1 MEDTDM
7 GIYDKANENQRWKDY
22 YAYLKMYGFF
32 HTENGNNADN
42 TIEDEAKKWSADV
55 FRLEAIP
62 FDKEVNA
69 YSATLTTD
77 GARYTAIITDNSTNR
92 NYLGISP
99 IAYIKK
105 DRVIILSSDNN
116 DYITN
121 KEPQSLYNYSLSAL
135 EEVLSDKA
143 THARSTWSDIKVSV
157 GISSSPFKKIEP
169 ALTAL
174 YKLGKLDKP
183 DNPHATAEYHNKIDA
198 VINACQAYINYKK
211 TDKREEDYNDSDK
224 ARLAYAN
231 DVIEFMK
238 KKQNELDLVEKA
250 VTTLECYSES
260 ERNPERL
267 AERIAGEDAQL
278 LKGKAAVQQ
287 EPEEQHIN
295 TSSLSSMN
303 RNSHTINN
311 KESNNG
317 KSLQSI
323 TEELS
328 STFNKTY
335 KNETPIPAIVADTFD
350 TESKN
355 LYNGLLA
362 NNNDIESNNLNAAY
376 VLGSMIAS
384 ELIKREN
391 KFKPSDFADRGGMNY
406 RYLSVYNNQDKDSE
420 NYKKSA
426 SYVRKDILKMGMSA
440 LKAVGS
446 KLNLDITD
454 NNINNFDNPL
464 LSNDAITKIMDNF
477 NAEQVTTVLMNNRL
491 INKIYNERSLSHTM
505 ESYAFNASLQDKE
518 KFNDT
523 QALLYRFAT
532 KGIVEPLEQLEAQ
545 AENSNKKLDDIII
558 KKEDAQKLYAEY
570 IFSSALL
577 QEIDNN
583 RYNFAENMKLPMT
596 SQLTNILKEEGEAG
610 LQDAHDRF
618 IKELLSYSVKFKEEL
633 PDIKLNKDI
642 SVKGFKWIISHDKPF
657 GYVKTSGVSRFNFT
671 YKGIEINGTT
681 HHDYKEA
688 LTVNGMLAVHGL
700 LDSSEKNKT
709 CDLYGE
715 PLLKSFK
722 KHSDDLFPKPGYVYE
737 LKRSPGATA
746 AAKDIFASITAIT
759 LINYDQML
767 INNGNNPAFSS
778 LAGQLDSEMIKNAIL
793 STEAAKNFFKG
804 AKNTTMVNFV
814 SNENLRNNLAKDIQP
829 QVASK
834 IKSLLEKMQNSGKT
848 TNKKV
853 DNKTRNNTNDKTSTH
868 VETKGHA

>member
-1 MEDTDM
+1 M

-42 TIEDEAKKWSADV
+42 TIEDEAKRWSADV

-77 GARYTAIITDNSTNR
+77 GARYTDIITDNSTKR

-99 IAYIKK
+99 VAYIKK
-105 DRVIILSSDNN
+105 DRVVILSSDNN

-143 THARSTWSDIKVSV
+143 AHARSTWSDIKVSV

-183 DNPHATAEYHNKIDA
+183 GNPHATAEYHNKIDA
-198 VINACQAYINYKK
+198 VINACQAYIKYKRK
-211 TDKREEDYNDSDK
+211 DKREGDYNDSDR

-238 KKQNELDLVEKA
+238 KKKNELDLVEKA

-260 ERNPERL
+260 ESNPEGL

-391 KFKPSDFADRGGMNY
+391 NGDAFYGADGLVPKNGRF
-406 RYLSVYNNQDKDSE
+406 YL
-420 NYKKSA
+420 
-426 SYVRKDILKMGMSA
+426 
-440 LKAVGS
+440 VG
-446 KLNLDITD
+446 
-454 NNINNFDNPL
+454 
-464 LSNDAITKIMDNF
+464 
-477 NAEQVTTVLMNNRL
+477 
-491 INKIYNERSLSHTM
+491 
-505 ESYAFNASLQDKE
+505 
-518 KFNDT
+518 
-523 QALLYRFAT
+523 
-532 KGIVEPLEQLEAQ
+532 
-545 AENSNKKLDDIII
+545 KLDP
-558 KKEDAQKLYAEY
+558 
-570 IFSSALL
+570 SA
-577 QEIDNN
+577 
-583 RYNFAENMKLPMT
+583 
-596 SQLTNILKEEGEAG
+596 
-610 LQDAHDRF
+610 
-618 IKELLSYSVKFKEEL
+618 
-633 PDIKLNKDI
+633 
-642 SVKGFKWIISHDKPF
+642 
-657 GYVKTSGVSRFNFT
+657 TSGVTKPEGSRLDRVFVQDHTTTANFT
-671 YKGIEINGTT
+671 IKNLKNAYNCIPDLRAAG
-681 HHDYKEA
+681 
-688 LTVNGMLAVHGL
+688 VNVGLAV
-700 LDSSEKNKT
+700 
-709 CDLYGE
+709 DLSWQEGIT
-715 PLLKSFK
+715 F
-722 KHSDDLFPKPGYVYE
+722 DV
-737 LKRSPGATA
+737 
-746 AAKDIFASITAIT
+746 DI
-759 LINYDQML
+759 
-767 INNGNNPAFSS
+767 
-778 LAGQLDSEMIKNAIL
+778 
-793 STEAAKNFFKG
+793 
-804 AKNTTMVNFV
+804 
-814 SNENLRNNLAKDIQP
+814 
-829 QVASK
+829 
-834 IKSLLEKMQNSGKT
+834 
-848 TNKKV
+848 
-853 DNKTRNNTNDKTSTH
+853 
-868 VETKGHA
+868 